1 MVYSIPTPDDE
12 EQRLENLEEYDIL
25 GSSPEIVF
33 DEITELAAEIL
44 QCPVSTIQFMNE
56 DKQWFKSKYG
66 LPDDLV
72 ETPRDMAIC
81 AHTICQNDLLL
92 VPDLTQD
99 ERFAENIFVTGE
111 PNMRFYAGMPLV
123 TPKGHAI
130 GTFCAIDFDKKEIS
144 LNQQEAMR
152 RLSNQ
157 VVTLLELRRT
167 VIEMDTVI
175 KNRDAVQEELK
186 KEKERSDELLLNI
199 LPDTIAQE
207 IKNTG
212 KVEPRFY
219 SSASIM
225 FSDFS
230 GFTKL
235 SEQMEPKSLI
245 DLLNQYFSVFDGIV
259 AKHGLEKLKTIGDA
273 YMCVS
278 GLPAETRGHAIRIC
292 LASLEIQ
299 HYMKRTNEKRE
310 KMRMPRWDMRIGIH
324 SGPVIAGVVGERKFT
339 YDIWGDAVNTA
350 ALLEQNGEPGRV
362 NISATTY
369 QQVNEMFDTVE
380 RGKITSGKKGDI
392 PMYFVSRLKVEFS
405 RDQEGL
411 QPNDTFLQKYERLMK
426 IYNA

>member
-1 MVYSIPTPDDE
+1 
-12 EQRLENLEEYDIL
+12 
-25 GSSPEIVF
+25 
-33 DEITELAAEIL
+33 
-44 QCPVSTIQFMNE
+44 
-56 DKQWFKSKYG
+56 
-66 LPDDLV
+66 
-72 ETPRDMAIC
+72 
-81 AHTICQNDLLL
+81 
-92 VPDLTQD
+92 
-99 ERFAENIFVTGE
+99 
-111 PNMRFYAGMPLV
+111 MPLV

-167 VIEMDTVI
+167 VIEMDAVI

-259 AKHGLEKLKTIGDA
+259 AKHGLET
-273 YMCVS
+273 VS
-278 GLPAETRGHAIRIC
+278 YTHLTLP
-292 LASLEIQ
+292 
-299 HYMKRTNEKRE
+299 
-310 KMRMPRWDMRIGIH
+310 
-324 SGPVIAGVVGERKFT
+324 
-339 YDIWGDAVNTA
+339 
-350 ALLEQNGEPGRV
+350 
-362 NISATTY
+362 TT
-369 QQVNEMFDTVE
+369 
-380 RGKITSGKKGDI
+380 
-392 PMYFVSRLKVEFS
+392 P
-405 RDQEGL
+405 
-411 QPNDTFLQKYERLMK
+411 
-426 IYNA
+426 